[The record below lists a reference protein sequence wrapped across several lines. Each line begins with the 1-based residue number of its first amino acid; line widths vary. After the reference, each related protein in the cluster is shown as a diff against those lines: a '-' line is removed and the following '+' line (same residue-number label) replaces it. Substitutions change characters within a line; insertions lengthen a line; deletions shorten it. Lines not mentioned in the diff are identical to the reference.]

1 MILDLTDIDIMY
13 EDDFNNGNNDNQ
25 PRTNET
31 AIHHLTQEVWVVV
44 LTAVSPKAS
53 DNNDLT
59 DSHFDSSIIT
69 RVKLHDDKDVWML
82 PLSTLLGPCYTV
94 YNKDYISS
102 TEEQIIDDR
111 TTYVVKPMCDWADE
125 FLPPTS

>member
-1 MILDLTDIDIMY
+1 MILDLTEIDIMY
-13 EDDFNNGNNDNQ
+13 ENDFNNGINDNQ

-31 AIHHLTQEVWVVV
+31 VIHHLTQEVWVVV

-102 TEEQIIDDR
+102 TEERIIDDR
-111 TTYVVKPMCDWADE
+111 TAYVVKPMCDWADE
-125 FLPPTS
+125 FLPPIS